1 MELYDRIVN
10 PNLLIRRIY
19 VVACR
24 LSDESS
30 AKQEDT
36 FEQLDLFTDY
46 AALEQKKQAEKVKKK
61 YGKNAMLKGM
71 NLQEGA
77 TSVERNRQIG
87 GHKA

>member
-1 MELYDRIVN
+1 MLNLIVHN
-10 PNLLIRRIY
+10 Q
-19 VVACR
+19 
-24 LSDESS
+24 SE
-30 AKQEDT
+30 
-36 FEQLDLFTDY
+36 
-46 AALEQKKQAEKVKKK
+46 EQKKQAEKVKKEKERKLQEAVLSVKKK